1 MRQGILADADHGN
14 PMVRGWPELDA
25 NASWHFMTASVCTGM
40 ARHGWGWPAHHNR
53 DTFFQRSSVLLAR
66 CPRPCVLDSAILQM
80 FLNPLQKKVNAQ
92 KQTTLDNINRT
103 NWRAPV
109 PATTCKTFLATNKQ
123 TYLLKCFRQSYSHF
137 ISTDLKKPLA
147 GADKKKQQWAE
158 FCFVGLF
165 VWGVS
170 WFIASSN
177 SLQILLRRSA
187 LSKFSFSPTY

>member
-1 MRQGILADADHGN
+1 MRVHCGMPCKLRTPCTLAL
-14 PMVRGWPELDA
+14 E
-25 NASWHFMTASVCTGM
+25 TK
-40 ARHGWGWPAHHNR
+40 
-53 DTFFQRSSVLLAR
+53 
-66 CPRPCVLDSAILQM
+66 
-80 FLNPLQKKVNAQ
+80 LNPRVRSEVVATKCRQLPLYVQAWHDMVEVGTSKKVNAQ

-147 GADKKKQQWAE
+147 GADKKKLQWAE

>member
-1 MRQGILADADHGN
+1 MY
-14 PMVRGWPELDA
+14 
-25 NASWHFMTASVCTGM
+25 
-40 ARHGWGWPAHHNR
+40 RHGTTWLRLAHQGLYCQCKHICSNTSRVAYQGSGPLVQVWAPSFPPLYLIAHTRNGSCSAAHHNR

-147 GADKKKQQWAE
+147 GADKKKQQ
-158 FCFVGLF
+158 
-165 VWGVS
+165 
-170 WFIASSN
+170 
-177 SLQILLRRSA
+177 
-187 LSKFSFSPTY
+187 